1 MIGDSHHLAQE
12 AGSQTQTVLSVAESA
27 GLAVNHGQA
36 ERAAMLLGAAEA
48 HIESSEVALRSVEGM
63 QLTEV
68 RDSVVNELG
77 ADQLHGHGEI
87 GRAMTLAEAVAL
99 ALNE

>member
-1 MIGDSHHLAQE
+1 
-12 AGSQTQTVLSVAESA
+12 
-27 GLAVNHGQA
+27 
-36 ERAAMLLGAAEA
+36 MLKTPTRQRVY
-48 HIESSEVALRSVEGM
+48 IESYEVALRSVERV

-77 ADQLHGHGEI
+77 PDQLHGHGES
-87 GRAMTLAEAVAL
+87 GGAMTLAEAVAL